1 MNLGFPNFG
10 RGRRVKLG
18 FAASLLLCGAVFA
31 VFTVTGRD
39 SLGGGDRGTMRVY
52 FIAAEERPWDYAPR
66 RRNELSGRPFGE
78 DEKVFVE
85 RRQGRI
91 GSTYVKS
98 LYRGY
103 TDASFSRPAP
113 RAAEERANGMLGP
126 TIRAEV
132 GDKIKVVFRNR
143 TRIPQSV
150 HAHGVFYDKHSEGTP
165 YADGTRGRDKADD
178 VVAPGRSHTY
188 VWEVPERAG
197 PGRGDLSSVLW
208 MYHGHVD
215 EAADTNAGLIG
226 SMIVTRKGMAQPD
239 GRPKDVDRELVTF
252 FSVLDENASHY
263 LARNTRRYARLRRP
277 PSDDEEF
284 TESNLMH
291 SINGYVYGNGP
302 LFEVRR
308 RERVRWHTFSMGT
321 EVDLHTPHWHGNVV
335 TTGMGMRSDVT
346 ALLPGQMMS
355 ADMQPDAA
363 GVWLF
368 HCHVNDHITAGM
380 QARYAVR

>member
-1 MNLGFPNFG
+1 
-10 RGRRVKLG
+10 
-18 FAASLLLCGAVFA
+18 
-31 VFTVTGRD
+31 
-39 SLGGGDRGTMRVY
+39 MRVY

-215 EAADTNAGLIG
+215 EAADT
-226 SMIVTRKGMAQPD
+226 
-239 GRPKDVDRELVTF
+239 
-252 FSVLDENASHY
+252 
-263 LARNTRRYARLRRP
+263 
-277 PSDDEEF
+277 
-284 TESNLMH
+284 ESNLMH

>member
-1 MNLGFPNFG
+1 MLG
-10 RGRRVKLG
+10 VAAAVVLG
-18 FAASLLLCGAVFA
+18 GAVAA
-31 VFTVTGRD
+31 VIATTGRNAERAQ
-39 SLGGGDRGTMRVY
+39 GGDAAGTTRVY
-52 FIAAEERPWDYAPR
+52 YIAAEEHPWDYAPK

-78 DEKVFVE
+78 EDKEFVE

-91 GSTYVKS
+91 GSTYVKA

-103 TDASFSRPAP
+103 TDASFSRPALP
-113 RAAEERANGMLGP
+113 PADERAHGLLGP

-150 HAHGVFYDKHSEGTP
+150 HAHGVFYEKRSEGTP
-165 YADGTRGRDKADD
+165 YADGTHGRDKADD
-178 VVAPGRSHTY
+178 GVAPGDTHTY
-188 VWEVPERAG
+188 VWEVSERAG
-197 PGRGDLSSVLW
+197 PGHGDLSSVLW

-215 EAADTNAGLIG
+215 EPADTNAGLIG
-226 SMIVTRKGMAQPD
+226 PMIVTRNGMARPD
-239 GRPKDVDRELVTF
+239 GRPKDVDRELVTL

-263 LARNTRRYARLRRP
+263 LLRNVRRYAHARRP
-277 PSDDEEF
+277 PADDEDF
-284 TESNLMH
+284 AESNLMH

-308 RERVRWHTFSMGT
+308 GERVRWHTFSMGT

-346 ALLPGQMMS
+346 ALLPGQMMT
-355 ADMQPDAA
+355 ADMQPDAV

-368 HCHVNDHITAGM
+368 HCHVNDHITARM